1 MGPRKMANVDVEK
14 LSKDDK
20 DELVCTY
27 AALLLH
33 DSKLEI
39 TGEKLNKVIKASG
52 NTSNHTGQASSLK
65 LSKDK
70 TLTLFS
76 RTSDLPVQLLLV
88 ALLQVVELL
97 LRHQR
102 RRKVSRI
109 SQRKMSTWEVSS
121 ATTITES

>member
-1 MGPRKMANVDVEK
+1 MGKPRKMANVDVEK

-52 NTSNHTGQASSLK
+52 NTVEPYWPGLFAKALEGQDINSLLSNVGSAGPAAAGAPK
-65 LSKDK
+65 EEKKKEEEPEEDVDMGG
-70 TLTLFS
+70 LFG
-76 RTSDLPVQLLLV
+76 DDDY
-88 ALLQVVELL
+88 
-97 LRHQR
+97 
-102 RRKVSRI
+102 
-109 SQRKMSTWEVSS
+109 
-121 ATTITES
+121 